1 MHANRNKGAI
11 KKVEKGMM
19 KANRIRNTFAV
30 LAVVLTTFMITTVFS
45 LGINY
50 MQNMELSGVR
60 TAGSNADVTLNAPTG
75 EQEQQIRALDY
86 VKTIGTR
93 YMIGSA
99 VRTNSEGRE
108 SSIAIQYYD
117 ETEWEQHFKEAISNI
132 NGSYPTQENE
142 IMLSEDALEQL
153 GITKP
158 TLQMEIPLSY
168 YDKDGEQQK
177 TFSLS
182 GWFRSY
188 TGAGMAFVSE
198 SYCANAGYTL
208 QENGTLSL
216 TLNDMPGD
224 FYQIQKDVSLN
235 DNQYFNGSV
244 SMSSSNGSVIAMVI
258 LLVLFIVGSGY
269 LLIYNVLY
277 ISISKDTRFY
287 GLMKTIGTTQ
297 AQIKTLVK
305 KQTLKFACIGIP
317 VGIVLA
323 AAVSI
328 GAVFFMEN
336 TSALMLFVICAFGI
350 LCGLLFLLDFL
361 HNRYHDDLL
370 EQITLLIEALVE
382 QQERIV
388 FPENED
394 TLTARLQHQL
404 LKLRNILTAQNQML
418 AQEKEQIKTLISD
431 ISHQIK
437 TPVAAANTF
446 AQLLDDKELSDEE
459 RGEYIATLQTSLE
472 KLTFLTNSLIKM
484 SRLESGMIS
493 LKPEKNSLNDII
505 LQAVKTVYA
514 KAKEK
519 NITITFDCEQNFE
532 AVLDFNWTAE
542 AITNVLDN
550 AVKYTPNGGIVGLE
564 ITEYPSYLR
573 LDISDNGI
581 GIPEEEQAK
590 IFGRFY
596 RGKYSAGIDGVGIGL
611 YLTRDIIQKQHGYI
625 KVRSDKNGSSFS
637 VFVRKNAAD

>member
-1 MHANRNKGAI
+1 MTMMHFGVYRKLILIAG
-11 KKVEKGMM
+11 
-19 KANRIRNTFAV
+19 
-30 LAVVLTTFMITTVFS
+30 TV
-45 LGINY
+45 I
-50 MQNMELSGVR
+50 
-60 TAGSNADVTLNAPTG
+60 
-75 EQEQQIRALDY
+75 
-86 VKTIGTR
+86 
-93 YMIGSA
+93 
-99 VRTNSEGRE
+99 
-108 SSIAIQYYD
+108 
-117 ETEWEQHFKEAISNI
+117 
-132 NGSYPTQENE
+132 
-142 IMLSEDALEQL
+142 
-153 GITKP
+153 
-158 TLQMEIPLSY
+158 
-168 YDKDGEQQK
+168 
-177 TFSLS
+177 
-182 GWFRSY
+182 
-188 TGAGMAFVSE
+188 
-198 SYCANAGYTL
+198 
-208 QENGTLSL
+208 
-216 TLNDMPGD
+216 
-224 FYQIQKDVSLN
+224 
-235 DNQYFNGSV
+235 
-244 SMSSSNGSVIAMVI
+244 
-258 LLVLFIVGSGY
+258 
-269 LLIYNVLY
+269 
-277 ISISKDTRFY
+277 
-287 GLMKTIGTTQ
+287 
-297 AQIKTLVK
+297 
-305 KQTLKFACIGIP
+305 
-317 VGIVLA
+317 
-323 AAVSI
+323 AAVSV

-336 TSALMLFVICAFGI
+336 TSAFMLFVICAFGI

-446 AQLLDDKELSDEE
+446 AQLLDDKELSDKE
-459 RGEYIATLQTSLE
+459 RGEYIGTLQTSLE

-493 LKPEKNSLNDII
+493 LKPEKNNLNDII

-519 NITITFDCEQNFE
+519 NITITFDCEQNFK

-542 AITNVLDN
+542 AIANVLDN